1 MKYIKKIINIVHI
14 LWIFL
19 EKIPVFLEASA
30 EKFSKS
36 KIYLLLNII
45 VIGSILFHYIFH
57 PIQVEKEQAKLLV
70 RYQDNNNGT
79 ITDRENRLQ
88 WMQCNLGQKW
98 NKETCVV
105 ELSTSKTFFS
115 VYTDSYRTS
124 GKEYTWEKAVDV
136 ARNID
141 YAGYSDWRLPTIKEL
156 KSLVYCSNGQP
167 SLKVSLKT
175 VCSGNYSRPAID
187 HSLFPNTGKGDYW
200 SSSSFSYLNK
210 NKNWCIDFGKGRRI
224 VCEKQSPYS
233 DTPSRNFVRLVRDL

>member
-19 EKIPVFLEASA
+19 EKIPVFLEVSA
-30 EKFSKS
+30 EKFS

-57 PIQVEKEQAKLLV
+57 PIQVEKEQEKLLV

-98 NKETCVV
+98 NKETCIV

-200 SSSSFSYLNK
+200 SSSSISYLK
-210 NKNWCIDFGKGRRI
+210 SKNWCIDFGTGGET
-224 VCEKQSPYS
+224 VCEKKYS
-233 DTPSRNFVRLVRDL
+233 YYVRLVRDL